1 MLLRLIVAST
11 YQRKSIITSKICN
24 SKSKT
29 PGHLDLEGLHQPRR
43 LKTRVKVV
51 QYILGIIT
59 QLEGPVPHAP
69 HYPYQDSWVVVRAER
84 EVSVGGG
91 FRYTAVDIVS
101 PWRVT

>member
-1 MLLRLIVAST
+1 MAWRGCGLLASLGT
-11 YQRKSIITSKICN
+11 HWLE
-24 SKSKT
+24 T
-29 PGHLDLEGLHQPRR
+29 PLQVFQLLMP
-43 LKTRVKVV
+43 V
-51 QYILGIIT
+51 GIIT
-59 QLEGPVPHAP
+59 HLEGPVPPAP